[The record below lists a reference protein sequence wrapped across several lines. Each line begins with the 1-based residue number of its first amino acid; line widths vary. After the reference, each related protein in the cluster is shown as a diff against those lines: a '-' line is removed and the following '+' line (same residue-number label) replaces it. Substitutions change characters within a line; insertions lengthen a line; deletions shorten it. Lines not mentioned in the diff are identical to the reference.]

1 MAYLDGLRLMLSLTT
16 LRLRCNSRAVHL
28 VTQGVSA
35 NDLLCIIGKAQ
46 LLAKGRP
53 NLI

>member
-35 NDLLCIIGKAQ
+35 NDLCIIGKEQ